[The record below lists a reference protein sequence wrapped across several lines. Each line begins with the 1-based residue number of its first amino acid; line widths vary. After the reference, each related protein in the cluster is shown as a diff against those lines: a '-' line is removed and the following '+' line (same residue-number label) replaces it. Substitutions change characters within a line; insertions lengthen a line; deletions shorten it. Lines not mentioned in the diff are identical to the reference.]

1 MTRSELHVA
10 SLCALLLLLQA
21 GRPAARRTLCAP
33 QLSGP
38 AAHDPPGPR
47 PRCVTEAQL
56 RSREDR
62 FLKKYAATELSAQT
76 SNRTCAQVLEEMRKE
91 PQRFKEK
98 SSRSLSPWEYSV
110 HRDADRV
117 PAEISMA
124 RCLCDGCIINLREV
138 PSYNSVLVLA
148 QTTVLRR
155 KPCPSDPNKFVVWKE
170 LMAVPVG
177 CTCVRPN
184 YSQ

>member
-1 MTRSELHVA
+1 MTRSGLHIA

-21 GRPAARRTLCAP
+21 GRTAARRTPCAP

-38 AAHDPPGPR
+38 AARDPPGPR

-62 FLKKYAATELSAQT
+62 FLKKYAATELSTQS

-98 SSRSLSPWEYSV
+98 SRRSLSPWEYSV

-138 PSYNSVLVLA
+138 SSYNSVLVCA